1 VSGYECWST
10 RTHSRPL
17 SWAVALLAAVMVL
30 AGCGGPR
37 NGGLFPTEE
46 IRLLVPY
53 AAGGPADLA
62 ARTYGEFLERDLGQP
77 VIVENLPGGS
87 GALATRELVQAEPDG
102 HTLAVITAGTTVL
115 TPLVNDVGYTAADVT
130 PVGVL
135 SEVPSLL
142 AVAQDSPYAD
152 IATFVA
158 DARAR
163 PGAITVGV
171 PGAST
176 PQGVELQ
183 RLRDEHGVAVTA
195 VPFNGNAEMT
205 TALLGRNVDA
215 VLINASQ
222 DVIGNLEA
230 GQFRALAV
238 STEQPLDWLPGTPT
252 LVSAGFSGLTLS
264 GSTFGL
270 AGPAGLPDQVVT
282 RLEDALRRAHADPG
296 VVAAIG
302 ERYLGAG
309 FRGATEMRA
318 VLDRTWA
325 GYAPILGGPR

>member
-1 VSGYECWST
+1 MRFIG
-10 RTHSRPL
+10 
-17 SWAVALLAAVMVL
+17 LLAGLALL
-30 AGCGGPR
+30 AGCGGGQTPAEEAPQ
-37 NGGLFPTEE
+37 FPTEE

-53 AAGGPADLA
+53 AAGGPTDLT
-62 ARTYGEFLERDLGQP
+62 ARAYGESLERDLGQP
-77 VIVENLPGGS
+77 VVVENLPGGS
-87 GALATRELVQAEPDG
+87 GALATQELVQAEPDG
-102 HTLAVITAGTTVL
+102 HTLALITAGTTVL

-142 AVAQDSPYAD
+142 AVAADSPYPD
-152 IATFVA
+152 IAAFVA
-158 DARAR
+158 AARAR

-183 RLRDEHGVAVTA
+183 RLRAEHGVEVTA

-222 DVIGNLEA
+222 DVTANIDA
-230 GQFRALAV
+230 GEFRPLAV
-238 STEQPLDWLPGTPT
+238 STEQRLGWLPDTPT
-252 LVSAGFSGLTLS
+252 LVEAGFPGLTLS

-270 AGPAGLPDQVVT
+270 AGPAGLPAPVVT
-282 RLEDALRRAHADPG
+282 RLEDALRRAHADPA
-296 VVAAIG
+296 VVAAVG
-302 ERYLGAG
+302 ERYLGTQ
-309 FRGATEMRA
+309 FRGAAEMRA
-318 VLDRTWA
+318 VLDETQA
-325 GYAPILGGPR
+325 VYEPILGGS

>member
-1 VSGYECWST
+1 MRFIG
-10 RTHSRPL
+10 
-17 SWAVALLAAVMVL
+17 LLAGLALL
-30 AGCGGPR
+30 AGCGGGQTPAEDAPQ
-37 NGGLFPTEE
+37 FPTEE

-53 AAGGPADLA
+53 AAGGPTDLT
-62 ARTYGEFLERDLGQP
+62 ARAYGESLERDLGQP
-77 VIVENLPGGS
+77 VVVENLPGGS
-87 GALATRELVQAEPDG
+87 GALATQELVQAEPDG
-102 HTLAVITAGTTVL
+102 HTLALITAGTTVL

-142 AVAQDSPYAD
+142 AVAADSPYPD
-152 IATFVA
+152 IAAFVA

-163 PGAITVGV
+163 PGAVTVGV

-183 RLRDEHGVAVTA
+183 RLRAEHGVEVTA

-222 DVIGNLEA
+222 DVTANIDA
-230 GQFRALAV
+230 GEFRPLAV
-238 STEQPLDWLPGTPT
+238 STEQRLGWLPDTPT
-252 LVSAGFSGLTLS
+252 LVEAGFPGLTLS

-270 AGPAGLPDQVVT
+270 AGPAGLPEPVMT
-282 RLEDALRRAHADPG
+282 RLEEALRRAHADPA
-296 VVAAIG
+296 VVAAVG
-302 ERYLGAG
+302 ERYLGTQ
-309 FRGATEMRA
+309 FRGAAEMRA
-318 VLDRTWA
+318 VLDETKA
-325 GYAPILGGPR
+325 VYEPILGGS

>member
-1 VSGYECWST
+1 MKIFACIAG
-10 RTHSRPL
+10 L
-17 SWAVALLAAVMVL
+17 ALL
-30 AGCGGPR
+30 AGCGGGAAPAEDAPQ
-37 NGGLFPTEE
+37 FPTEE

-53 AAGGPADLA
+53 AAGGPTDLT
-62 ARTYGEFLERDLGQP
+62 ARAYGEFLERDLGRP
-77 VIVENLPGGS
+77 VVVENMPGGS
-87 GALATRELVQAEPDG
+87 GALATQELVQAEPDG
-102 HTLAVITAGTTVL
+102 HTLALITAGTTVL

-142 AVAQDSPYAD
+142 AVAADSRYPD
-152 IATFVA
+152 IAAFVA

-163 PGAITVGV
+163 PGALTVGV

-183 RLRDEHGVAVTA
+183 RLRAEHGVEVTA

-222 DVIGNLEA
+222 DVTANIDA
-230 GQFRALAV
+230 GEFRPLAV
-238 STEQPLDWLPGTPT
+238 STEQRLDWLPDTPT
-252 LVSAGFSGLTLS
+252 LVEAGFAGLTLS

-270 AGPAGLPDQVVT
+270 AGPAGLPGPVVT
-282 RLEDALRRAHADPG
+282 RIEDALRRAHADPA
-296 VVAAIG
+296 VVAAVG
-302 ERYLGAG
+302 ERYVGTQ
-309 FRGATEMRA
+309 FRGAAEMRA
-318 VLDRTWA
+318 VLDETQA
-325 GYAPILGGPR
+325 VYEPILGGS